1 MKKMIAA
8 LLLSTAFPAYADN
21 CDNPSND
28 FDGLYC
34 LNKVY
39 IQADKDLN
47 ESYQQLKIRLEAT
60 GVAKLRKGQLAWM
73 KNRNSDCSYYDDNG
87 EFFVNMRCT
96 TDTTIERTNFLNDR
110 VRECKATGC
119 QPSKL

>member
-1 MKKMIAA
+1 MKKILATL
-8 LLLSTAFPAYADN
+8 LLLSPLYSYADN

-47 ESYQQLKIRLEAT
+47 EAYKDLRTYLNKAEKSTLK
-60 GVAKLRKGQLAWM
+60 VGQIAWI
-73 KNRNSDCSYYDDNG
+73 KERNADCSYRDDRG
-87 EFFVNMRCT
+87 FFVNLDCT
-96 TDTTIERTNFLNDR
+96 TNTTIDRTNFLQDR
-110 VRECKATGC
+110 TRECKATGC